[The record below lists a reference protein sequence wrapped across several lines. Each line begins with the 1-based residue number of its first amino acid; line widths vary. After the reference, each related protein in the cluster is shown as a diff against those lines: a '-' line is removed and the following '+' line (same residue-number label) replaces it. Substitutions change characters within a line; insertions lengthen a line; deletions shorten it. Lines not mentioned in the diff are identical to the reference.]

1 MQHYDAL
8 RHYPI
13 VKKQNPNTLQLQG
26 CSRALSRFT
35 KEGVP
40 VMVSAK
46 HSRRSKTA
54 LVLAGGGLTGA
65 VYEIGALRAIDDLL
79 VDRTVNDF
87 DIYVGTSAGALV
99 SSFLAHGFSPHEIL
113 DGLAGERPGAPP
125 LQPRDVFSLSRQ
137 DLLRWGIKIP
147 RTIVGAWSHY
157 LRHRGDMTLFDVVWL
172 FLEALP
178 AGFYDNKALEN
189 YLERVLDSQGK
200 SNHFQDL
207 DRELYII
214 ATDLDN
220 GQRAVFS
227 KEHQAHAP
235 ISRAV
240 AASSAVPVLYKP
252 VRIDGHD
259 YVDGAARANASLDI
273 AIEHGAKLVVC
284 INPMVPLDNSE
295 HKNIPLLGP
304 DSDYLSDKGLSAIAQ
319 QITRISAHSALHY
332 HIKQLRKA
340 HPDVD
345 IILIE
350 PSRHDYKMFF
360 YNAMRYSAR
369 LILAQHGFESV
380 TLRIAEDYAHYK
392 TLLGRHDIAIT
403 RRVLLQELRALQ
415 QDSLSTRTLRRILE
429 NPPEQP
435 RLKRRRA
442 ATRPLRRALT
452 ELNATLEKLETLRA

>member
-1 MQHYDAL
+1 M
-8 RHYPI
+8 
-13 VKKQNPNTLQLQG
+13 
-26 CSRALSRFT
+26 ALS
-35 KEGVP
+35 
-40 VMVSAK
+40 K
-46 HSRRSKTA
+46 HARRSKTA

-79 VDRTVNDF
+79 LDRTVNDF
-87 DIYVGTSAGALV
+87 DIFVGTSAGALV
-99 SSFLAHGFSPHEIL
+99 STFLAQGISPHEVM
-113 DGLAGERPGAPP
+113 DALAGEHSHVPPIQPG
-125 LQPRDVFSLSRQ
+125 DVFSLSRS
-137 DLLRWGIKIP
+137 DLARWGVKIP
-147 RTIVGAWSHY
+147 RTLIGAWSHY
-157 LRHRGDMTLFDVVWL
+157 LRHRSDMTFFDVIWL
-172 FLEALP
+172 FLDALP
-178 AGFYDNKALEN
+178 AGFYDNKALER
-189 YLERVLDSQGK
+189 YMQRVLEYLGK
-200 SNHFQDL
+200 SNHFEDL
-207 DRELYII
+207 ERELYII

-227 KEHQAHAP
+227 KESHPHVP
-235 ISRAV
+235 LTKAV

-284 INPMVPLDNSE
+284 INPLVPIDNSE
-295 HKNIPLLGP
+295 HSNIPILGP
-304 DSDYLSDKGLSAIAQ
+304 DTQFLSDKGLSAIAQ

-332 HIKQLRKA
+332 HIKQLRKT
-340 HPDVD
+340 HPEVD

-369 LILAQHGFESV
+369 LILARHGFESV

-392 TLLGRHDIAIT
+392 TLLERHNIPIT
-403 RRVLLQELRALQ
+403 RRLLLQELRELQ
-415 QDSLSTRTLRRILE
+415 QDSVSTRTLRRILE

-452 ELNATLEKLETLRA
+452 ELNLTLEQLEISDAKERS

>member
-1 MQHYDAL
+1 M
-8 RHYPI
+8 
-13 VKKQNPNTLQLQG
+13 
-26 CSRALSRFT
+26 
-35 KEGVP
+35 VP
-40 VMVSAK
+40 AK
-46 HSRRSKTA
+46 HTRRPKTA

-87 DIYVGTSAGALV
+87 DIFVGTSAGALV
-99 SSFLAHGFSPHEIL
+99 STFLAGGFSPHEIM
-113 DGLAGERPGAPP
+113 DGLTGENPSVPQIQRG
-125 LQPRDVFSLSRQ
+125 DVFSLSRK
-137 DLLRWGIKIP
+137 DLLRWVVKIP
-147 RTIVGAWSHY
+147 RTALGAWSHY
-157 LRHRGDMTLFDVVWL
+157 LRNRGDMTLFDVFWL

-178 AGFYDNKALEN
+178 AGFYDHKALER
-189 YLERVLDSQGK
+189 YIERVLDSQNK

-227 KEHQAHAP
+227 KEHHAHVP

-240 AASSAVPVLYKP
+240 AASSSVPVLYRP

-273 AIEHGAKLVVC
+273 AVEHGAKLIVC

-304 DSDYLSDKGLSAIAQ
+304 DSAYLSDKGLSAIAQ

-332 HIKQLRKA
+332 HIKQLRKV

-369 LILAQHGFESV
+369 LILARHGFESV

-392 TLLGRHDIAIT
+392 QLLARHGIAIT
-403 RRVLLQELRALQ
+403 RRVLLQELDEMQRNGN
-415 QDSLSTRTLRRILE
+415 STRALRRILE
-429 NPPEQP
+429 NPPKQP
-435 RLKRRRA
+435 HLKRRRA
-442 ATRPLRRALT
+442 ATRPLRHALT
-452 ELNATLEKLETLRA
+452 ELNTTLDQLETHSTV

>member
-1 MQHYDAL
+1 M
-8 RHYPI
+8 
-13 VKKQNPNTLQLQG
+13 
-26 CSRALSRFT
+26 LS
-35 KEGVP
+35 P
-40 VMVSAK
+40 K
-46 HSRRSKTA
+46 HSRRPKTA

-99 SSFLAHGFSPHEIL
+99 TTFLANGLSPHEIM
-113 DGLAGERPGAPP
+113 DALAGEHATAPP
-125 LQPRDVFSLSRQ
+125 IERRDLFSLSRN

-147 RTIVGAWSHY
+147 RTLAGAWSHY
-157 LRHRGDMTLFDVVWL
+157 FRHMNDMTFFDVVWL
-172 FLEALP
+172 LLDALP
-178 AGFYDNKALEN
+178 AGFYDNKALEK
-189 YLERVLDSQGK
+189 YIARVLSSQGK
-200 SNHFQDL
+200 TNHFEDL
-207 DRELYII
+207 DHDLYII

-227 KEHQAHAP
+227 KESHGNVP
-235 ISRAV
+235 LSKAV

-259 YVDGAARANASLDI
+259 YVDGATRANASLDI

-295 HKNIPLLGP
+295 HSNIPIPGT
-304 DSDYLSDKGLSAIAQ
+304 DGAFLSDKGLSAIAE
-319 QITRISAHSALHY
+319 QIMRISAHSALHY
-332 HIKQLRKA
+332 HIKQLRKT

-369 LILAQHGFESV
+369 LILARHGFESV

-392 TLLGRHDIAIT
+392 MMLERHGITIT
-403 RRVLLQELRALQ
+403 RRVLLQELRELQ
-415 QDSLSTRTLRRILE
+415 QDSNSTRTLRRILE

-442 ATRPLRRALT
+442 ATRPLRRAIT
-452 ELNATLEKLETLRA
+452 DLNKTLDSLETTHPSKEKA

>member
-1 MQHYDAL
+1 MSL
-8 RHYPI
+8 P
-13 VKKQNPNTLQLQG
+13 
-26 CSRALSRFT
+26 
-35 KEGVP
+35 
-40 VMVSAK
+40 K
-46 HSRRSKTA
+46 HSRRPKTA

-87 DIYVGTSAGALV
+87 DIFVGTSAGALV
-99 SSFLAHGFSPHEIL
+99 SSFLAQGISPHEVM
-113 DGLAGERPGAPP
+113 DALAGEHSHVPP
-125 LQPRDVFSLSRQ
+125 IQPRDVFSLSRS
-137 DLLRWGIKIP
+137 DLLRWGVKIP
-147 RTIVGAWSHY
+147 RTLAGAWSHY
-157 LRHRGDMTLFDVVWL
+157 LRNMSDMTFFDIVWL
-172 FLEALP
+172 FLDALP
-178 AGFYDNKALEN
+178 AGFYDNKSLEL
-189 YLERVLDSQGK
+189 YIGRVLDSLGK
-200 SNHFQDL
+200 SNHFEDL

-227 KEHQAHAP
+227 KEAHPHVP
-235 ISRAV
+235 IGRAV

-295 HKNIPLLGP
+295 HRNIPILGP
-304 DSDYLSDKGLSAIAQ
+304 DTQFLSDKGLSAIAQ

-332 HIKQLRKA
+332 HIKQLRKT

-369 LILAQHGFESV
+369 LILARHGFESV
-380 TLRIAEDYAHYK
+380 TLRIAEDYAYYK
-392 TLLGRHDIAIT
+392 MLLERHGIPIS
-403 RRVLLQELRALQ
+403 RRVLLQELRELQ
-415 QDSLSTRTLRRILE
+415 MDSTSTRTLRRILE
-429 NPPEQP
+429 NPPAQP
-435 RLKRRRA
+435 RLKRRRS

-452 ELNATLEKLETLRA
+452 DLNSALEKIEIPNETKEQ

>member
-1 MQHYDAL
+1 ML
-8 RHYPI
+8 
-13 VKKQNPNTLQLQG
+13 
-26 CSRALSRFT
+26 
-35 KEGVP
+35 
-40 VMVSAK
+40 SAK
-46 HSRRSKTA
+46 NSRRPRTA

-87 DIYVGTSAGALV
+87 DIFVGTSAGALV
-99 SSFLAHGFSPHEIL
+99 ATFLAQGISPHEVM
-113 DGLAGERPGAPP
+113 DAMAGENALVPP
-125 LQPRDVFSLSRQ
+125 IQRQDVLSLSRT

-147 RTIVGAWSHY
+147 RTLAGAWSHY
-157 LRHRGDMTLFDVVWL
+157 LRHMNDMTMFDVVWL
-172 FLEALP
+172 LLDALP
-178 AGFYDNKALEN
+178 AGFYDNKALER
-189 YLERVLDSQGK
+189 YMQRVMDILGK
-200 SNHFQDL
+200 SDHFEDL

-227 KEHQAHAP
+227 KESHAHVP
-235 ISRAV
+235 ITKAV

-284 INPMVPLDNSE
+284 INPLVPIDNSE
-295 HKNIPLLGP
+295 HSNIPILGP
-304 DSDYLSDKGLSAIAQ
+304 DTEFLSDKGLSAIAQ

-332 HIKQLRKA
+332 HIKQLRKT

-369 LILAQHGFESV
+369 LILARHGFESV

-392 TLLGRHDIAIT
+392 ALLERHGISIT
-403 RRVLLQELRALQ
+403 RRVLLQELRELQ
-415 QDSLSTRTLRRILE
+415 KDSTSTYTLRRILE

-452 ELNATLEKLETLRA
+452 DLSATLDKIAIPIQEKEKV